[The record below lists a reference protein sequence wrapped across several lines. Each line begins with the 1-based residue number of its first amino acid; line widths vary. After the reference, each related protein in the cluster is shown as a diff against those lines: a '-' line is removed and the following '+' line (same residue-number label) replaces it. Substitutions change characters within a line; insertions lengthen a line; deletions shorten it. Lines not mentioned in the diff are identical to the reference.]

1 MSTITVDH
9 VAILLLGDPS
19 PLLRRRALVELLDVP
34 ADDPEVAELTAL
46 VESDPAVAA
55 LLAGTTSELRE
66 LSFNLCRLA
75 YAGLT
80 RDHPRVAELAE
91 ALFGYQQDDGAF
103 PLRAFVR
110 KRSPYEMIPLQTG
123 LPLRGLAAAGYADDP
138 RAERAYQWLLAQ
150 RLPDGSWPTAHA
162 AGHAGYVAGYRRLPG
177 SPGCRANTTAA
188 LACLALHPTRA
199 QSNAARTALDLLLQ
213 RETRDEWALGSEL
226 ARLVGVAPAAG
237 FITFYARFDLAFL
250 LELATRLGAGADDR
264 RLVDLVAFLESR
276 RTSHGL
282 WQHPAYPDL
291 SRWLTFDLLLSLRRL
306 AEGDWVGAAFPTSF
320 RAYPRRRRRY

>member
-1 MSTITVDH
+1 
-9 VAILLLGDPS
+9 
-19 PLLRRRALVELLDVP
+19 VELLDAP
-34 ADDPEVAELTAL
+34 ADDPEVAELTVL

-55 LLAGTTSELRE
+55 LLADSTSELRQ

-75 YAGLT
+75 YAGLS

-91 ALFGYQQDDGAF
+91 ALFAHQQDDGAF
-103 PLRAFVR
+103 PLRAFVG
-110 KRSPYEMIPLQTG
+110 KRSSYEMIPLQTA
-123 LPLRGLAAAGYADDP
+123 LPLRGLAAVGYADDP
-138 RAERAYQWLLAQ
+138 RAERAYEWLLDQ

-188 LACLALHPTRA
+188 LACLALHPRRA
-199 QSNAARTALDLLLQ
+199 QSDAARTALDLLLQ

-226 ARLVGVAPAAG
+226 ARLVGVEPAAG

-264 RLVDLVAFLESR
+264 RLVELLAFLESR

-282 WQHPAYPDL
+282 WQHPAYPEL
-291 SRWLTFDLLLSLRRL
+291 SRWLTFDLLLSLRRS